1 MIPSSETNS
10 KFTPENW
17 WQWKTICYKGDKKK
31 QIKRLDF
38 RGSVYTIL
46 SFRYLHFMSCHCLT
60 LRQGTWRCQCWQ
72 WRYSKP
78 PLWPLR
84 PSWEVHQPG
93 KQMMGWDGMGWMDRD
108 SYISMLWCVCV
119 YIFLVNVL
127 NINIPIFTNANIRSL
142 YHIYDLSLTTYI
154 YICKCVCF
162 CETWIIVC
170 TSNCIMV
177 GFYIETGMQLTL

>member
-142 YHIYDLSLTTYI
+142 YHIYDLPLTTYI
-154 YICKCVCF
+154 YIY
-162 CETWIIVC
+162 
-170 TSNCIMV
+170 M
-177 GFYIETGMQLTL
+177 